1 MGNDSDMNVNKNL
14 LESESLPSSKDY
26 LYLGLLRTLSI
37 PVSIHFRIVRAHKVF
52 PNLPMHDDTKVDKF
66 YFHVQ
71 FSNEHCRRKLLYEPW
86 FQTSLT
92 RNGRLLGISLL
103 SASFPV
109 TPFLTATTGTL
120 QRIFS
125 RVLLGVIVVLGAT
138 LLVE

>member
-1 MGNDSDMNVNKNL
+1 
-14 LESESLPSSKDY
+14 
-26 LYLGLLRTLSI
+26 
-37 PVSIHFRIVRAHKVF
+37 
-52 PNLPMHDDTKVDKF
+52 MHDDTNPTKVDKF

-71 FSNEHCRRKLLYEPW
+71 LSMSTAGEKLLYEPW

-125 RVLLGVIVVLGAT
+125 RVLLGVIVVLVAT